1 MGGGVPKNM
10 SQFSRTWWGKR
21 FIEALEDFTDSA
33 RLGRGRSYARNGK
46 IKEYQING
54 GKITAKVRGSVNPY
68 FGVYK
73 EPLYKTT
80 IEITAIAP
88 GDWSKVISHLGSKAS
103 LISKLLMNEVPDN
116 IEETFAELKLHL
128 LPNSRN
134 DFKTECS
141 CPDWENPCKHIAG
154 VYYLVASELD
164 QDPFLLF
171 ELRGISRSKLQEEL
185 ARSPLGKALSSAL
198 NSEEISPVS
207 VDSYYTQPKKI
218 VPTAPSSPR
227 EFWLGEK
234 RLPQEIE
241 AVSNVSIPA
250 LIVKK
255 GGDFP
260 PFWHKDLSF
269 VEVMEELY
277 QRVRTKNKE
286 LL

>member
-1 MGGGVPKNM
+1 MGGDVPKNM

-46 IKEYQING
+46 IKEHQING

-80 IEITAIAP
+80 IEIAAIAP
-88 GDWSKVISHLGSKAS
+88 GDWSKVISRLGSKAS

-128 LPNSRN
+128 LPNSHA
-134 DFKTECS
+134 DFETKCS

-171 ELRGISRSKLQEEL
+171 ELRGISRTKLQEEL

-198 NSEEISPVS
+198 NSEEITPVS

-227 EFWLGEK
+227 DFWLGEK

-269 VEVMEELY
+269 LEVMEELY